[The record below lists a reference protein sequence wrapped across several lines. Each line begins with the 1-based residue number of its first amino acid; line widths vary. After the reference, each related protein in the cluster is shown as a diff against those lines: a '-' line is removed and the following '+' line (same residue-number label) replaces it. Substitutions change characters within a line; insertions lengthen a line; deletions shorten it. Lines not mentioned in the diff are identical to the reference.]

1 MSDDK
6 WWARYMEDSRAIVDF
21 NILFRQFHQY
31 CSVPDYEGIE
41 KICEPRLAKA
51 VNQSVNRIHFHGL
64 DVEMANLTVE
74 QPSIKVLKVE
84 INHGVKRDR
93 TANGS
98 AEDWSV
104 TES

>member
-1 MSDDK
+1 
-6 WWARYMEDSRAIVDF
+6 
-21 NILFRQFHQY
+21 
-31 CSVPDYEGIE
+31 
-41 KICEPRLAKA
+41 
-51 VNQSVNRIHFHGL
+51 
-64 DVEMANLTVE
+64 MANLTVE

-104 TES
+104 TESQFWGAKAKYYTPKDGSRSILDHIDSDYKPYCVAITCLIESPMKMFVQN